1 MSNTNALVLSGGG
14 LAGIAWHLGMIEAL
28 RAGGVDLTTA
38 DLVVGTSAGSV
49 VGAQITTG
57 QLEAAV
63 AQQQRPAT
71 SEIYVDVDLRSFL
84 AKAAELSSGTT
95 DETEIMKRFGAYA
108 LETETVTEAAR
119 LAAVASRLPV
129 TTWPQR
135 PLRIAAVGATTGE
148 LVVFDRSSGVPLVAA
163 VAASCAVPG
172 VWPPATIGDQRYI
185 DGATRS
191 FTNADLAVGHARV
204 VILLP
209 MPPSPLHETRLANEL
224 VVLTAATPTVKTL
237 LLQVDAG
244 AIAAI
249 GSNALDPA
257 RRGPALEAGRRQG
270 RALVDTVRAFWDGTH
285 HA

>member
-1 MSNTNALVLSGGG
+1 MSNTNALVLAGGG
-14 LAGIAWHLGMIEAL
+14 VAGIAWHLGMIEAL

-63 AQQQRPAT
+63 AQQQRPAS
-71 SEIYVDVDLRSFL
+71 SEIYVEVDLQSLL
-84 AKAAELSSGTT
+84 AKLAELSSGTT
-95 DETEIMKRFGAYA
+95 DETEIMKRIGAHA
-108 LETETVTEAAR
+108 LETETVSEAAR
-119 LAAVASRLPV
+119 LAAVASRVPV
-129 TTWPQR
+129 ATWPQR
-135 PLRIAAVGATTGE
+135 PLKITAVGATTGE
-148 LVVFDRSSGVPLVAA
+148 LVVFDRSSGVALVAA
-163 VAASCAVPG
+163 IAASCAVPG

-185 DGATRS
+185 DGGTRS

-209 MPPSPLHETRLANEL
+209 VPPNPLHETRLAKEL
-224 VVLTAATPTVKTL
+224 VVLNAATPSVKAL
-237 LLQVDAG
+237 LLQVDAD

-249 GSNALDPA
+249 GPNPLDPA

-270 RALVDTVRAFWDGTH
+270 RALVDTVRAFMDGADH
-285 HA
+285 P

>member
-1 MSNTNALVLSGGG
+1 MSNANALVLAGGG

-49 VGAQITTG
+49 AGAQITTG

-71 SEIYVDVDLRSFL
+71 SEIHVEVDLQSFL
-84 AKAAELSSGTT
+84 AKVAELSSGTT
-95 DETEIMKRFGAYA
+95 DETEIMKRLGAYA
-108 LETETVTEAAR
+108 LEAETVSEAAR
-119 LAAVASRLPV
+119 LAAVASRVPV

-135 PLRIAAVGATTGE
+135 PLKIAAVGATTGE

-163 VAASCAVPG
+163 IAASCAVPG
-172 VWPPATIGDQRYI
+172 VWPPTTIGDQRYI

-209 MPPSPLHETRLANEL
+209 VPPNPLHETRLAQEL
-224 VVLTAATPTVKTL
+224 VVLTAATPAVKTL
-237 LLQVDAG
+237 LLQVDAA

-249 GSNALDPA
+249 GPNALDPA
-257 RRGPALEAGRRQG
+257 SRGPALEAGRRQG
-270 RALVDTVRAFWDGTH
+270 HALVDTVGAFWDG
-285 HA
+285 AQRV

>member
-1 MSNTNALVLSGGG
+1 MPNTNALVLAGGG
-14 LAGIAWHLGMIEAL
+14 LAGIAWHLGMIDAL
-28 RAGGVDLTTA
+28 RAGGVDLTAA
-38 DLVVGTSAGSV
+38 DLIVGTSAGSV

-57 QLEAAV
+57 QFEHAV
-63 AQQQRPAT
+63 AQQQRPAS
-71 SEIYVDVDLRSFL
+71 SEIYVDVDLRSL
-84 AKAAELSSGTT
+84 LTKAAELSSGTT

-108 LETETVTEAAR
+108 LETETVSEAAR

-135 PLRIAAVGATTGE
+135 PLKIVAVGATTGE
-148 LVVFDRSSGVPLVAA
+148 LVVFDRGSGVPLVAA

-204 VILLP
+204 AILLP
-209 MPPSPLHETRLANEL
+209 MPPNPLHETRLANEL
-224 VVLTAATPTVKTL
+224 AVLTAATPAVKTL
-237 LLQVDAG
+237 LLQVDAA

-249 GSNALDPA
+249 GSNPLDPA
-257 RRGPALEAGRRQG
+257 RRGPALEAGRQQG
-270 RALVDTVRAFWDGTH
+270 RALVDTVRAFWDGG
-285 HA
+285 AP

>member
-71 SEIYVDVDLRSFL
+71 SEIYVDIDLQSFM
-84 AKAAELSSGTT
+84 AKIAELSSGTT

-108 LETETVTEAAR
+108 LETETVSEAAR
-119 LAAVASRLPV
+119 LAAVASRVPV

-135 PLRIAAVGATTGE
+135 PLKIVAVGATTGE

-163 VAASCAVPG
+163 IAASCAVPG
-172 VWPPATIGDQRYI
+172 VWPPTTIGDQRYI
-185 DGATRS
+185 DGGIRS
-191 FTNADLAVGHARV
+191 FTNADLAAGHARV
-204 VILLP
+204 LILLP
-209 MPPSPLHETRLANEL
+209 VPPNPLHETRLAKEL
-224 VVLTAATPTVKTL
+224 AVLKAATPTVKTS
-237 LLQVDAG
+237 LLQVDAA

-249 GSNALDPA
+249 GPNPLDPA

-270 RALVDTVRAFWDGTH
+270 RALVDTVRAFWDGADH
-285 HA
+285 V

>member
-1 MSNTNALVLSGGG
+1 MSNANALVLAGGG
-14 LAGIAWHLGMIEAL
+14 VAGIAWHLGMIEAL

-71 SEIYVDVDLRSFL
+71 SEIHVEVDLQSFI
-84 AKAAELSSGTT
+84 AKVAELSSGTT

-108 LETETVTEAAR
+108 LATETVSEAAR
-119 LAAVASRLPV
+119 FAAVASRVPV

-135 PLRIAAVGATTGE
+135 PLKITAVGATTGE

-163 VAASCAVPG
+163 IAASCAVPG
-172 VWPPATIGDQRYI
+172 VWPPTTIGDQRYI
-185 DGATRS
+185 DGGTRS
-191 FTNADLAVGHARV
+191 FTNADLAAGHARV

-209 MPPSPLHETRLANEL
+209 VPPNPLHDTRLAKEL
-224 VVLTAATPTVKTL
+224 EVLTAATPTVKTL
-237 LLQVDAG
+237 LLQVDAA

-249 GSNALDPA
+249 GPNPLDPA

-270 RALVDTVRAFWDGTH
+270 RALVDTVRAFWDDAYH
-285 HA
+285 V